1 MKAAATQGNLDQ
13 KKEKHNLTYL
23 ITFSSPEATYVVLT
37 KRSPASGDENNLNII
52 SQTQ

>member
-1 MKAAATQGNLDQ
+1 MKVAAAQGNLDQ

-23 ITFSSPEATYVVLT
+23 ITFSFPEAAHVGLT
-37 KRSPASGDENNLNII
+37 KRSPASGDENNLNIL